1 MKELNNEKAKKI
13 FLNSIEFIKN
23 AFKYLITYLVFTV
36 IVISILNIFIYSFK
50 DPNILDLE
58 KLKLMLATFFK
69 LVIILFSLINL
80 FVVIPLTYLNSD
92 NIKEAKTKI
101 NKCFEKFFAGLL
113 LFIFSERI
121 IFEIFKIFKLK

>member
-13 FLNSIEFIKN
+13 FLNSIEFIMN

-101 NKCFEKFFAGLL
+101 NKYFEKFFAGLL

-121 IFEIFKIFKLK
+121 IFEIFEMFK

>member
-36 IVISILNIFIYSFK
+36 IIISILNIFIYSFK

-58 KLKLMLATFFK
+58 KLKLMLATF
-69 LVIILFSLINL
+69 LS
-80 FVVIPLTYLNSD
+80 
-92 NIKEAKTKI
+92 
-101 NKCFEKFFAGLL
+101 
-113 LFIFSERI
+113 
-121 IFEIFKIFKLK
+121 